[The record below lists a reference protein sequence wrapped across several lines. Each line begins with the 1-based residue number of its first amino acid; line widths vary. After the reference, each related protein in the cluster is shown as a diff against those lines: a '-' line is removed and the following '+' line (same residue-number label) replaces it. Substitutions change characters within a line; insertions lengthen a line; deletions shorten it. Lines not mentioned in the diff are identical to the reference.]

1 MFFILFCFLSLL
13 DLLGIGLLGPYIAL
27 FTDPSRISEQK
38 FYLNIYEAIET
49 NLSPLSLMGL
59 LLIIIFAFR
68 TLSAIF
74 INKLILSFC
83 RDVQISLR
91 TSLMKSYQNMSYQ
104 KFISYDSSDAIS
116 NITILTM
123 YFTNNVLYSTLKASA
138 ELLLACFIIS
148 FLLFINPILVLIL
161 IGGLGFLVISYSS
174 YFRNLMN
181 SYGKKINLANSRAIQ
196 AVKQALEGLK
206 EIRVLG
212 KENFFFSRLEDNSK
226 QYANLHANSV
236 LITTASKYFIEF
248 SVMSFFIVTISA
260 SSFFISNET
269 SNVLGVIGM
278 FAFAAIRLL
287 PGITVVSS
295 AILQLRTQKNTV
307 DRLYEV
313 IEDLRLKINKG
324 KSIKAP
330 EVSVPEFGLSFS
342 SISLKNISYSY
353 PSSKKMAL
361 EDISMKIY
369 NGESIGIIGASG
381 SGKTTLIDIF
391 LGLLKPD
398 SGKVLID
405 DISIENNLDSWR
417 RMAAYIP
424 QETLMINES
433 LKSNIKLSE
442 NLHSEDEKKLSTII
456 SQARLKDV
464 VKNLPNGIESNLG
477 EGGINLSGGQRQRVS
492 LARAIFHNRELLVFD
507 EATSA
512 LDSVTEDEVMSEIK
526 KIKGTKTLLI
536 IAHRQDT
543 LKFCDRIFELKDGK
557 IINEGTPDKLLGN
570 IN

>member
-38 FYLNIYEAIET
+38 FYLNIYDAIDT

-369 NGESIGIIGASG
+369 NGESIGIIGTSG

>member
-1 MFFILFCFLSLL
+1 ME
-13 DLLGIGLLGPYIAL
+13 
-27 FTDPSRISEQK
+27 R
-38 FYLNIYEAIET
+38 
-49 NLSPLSLMGL
+49 
-59 LLIIIFAFR
+59 
-68 TLSAIF
+68 
-74 INKLILSFC
+74 
-83 RDVQISLR
+83 
-91 TSLMKSYQNMSYQ
+91 
-104 KFISYDSSDAIS
+104 
-116 NITILTM
+116 
-123 YFTNNVLYSTLKASA
+123 
-138 ELLLACFIIS
+138 
-148 FLLFINPILVLIL
+148 
-161 IGGLGFLVISYSS
+161 
-174 YFRNLMN
+174 
-181 SYGKKINLANSRAIQ
+181 KI
-196 AVKQALEGLK
+196 
-206 EIRVLG
+206 
-212 KENFFFSRLEDNSK
+212 FFFSRLEDNSK

-313 IEDLRLKINKG
+313 IEDLRLEINKG

-330 EVSVPEFGLSFS
+330 VDSVPEFGLSFS
-342 SISLKNISYSY
+342 SISLENISYSY

-398 SGKVLID
+398 SGKVLLD

-442 NLHSEDEKKLSTII
+442 NLHTEDEKKLYTII
-456 SQARLKDV
+456 TQARLKDV

-512 LDSVTEDEVMSEIK
+512 LDSVTEDEVMSEVK

-536 IAHRQDT
+536 IAHRKDT
-543 LKFCDRIFELKDGK
+543 LRFCDRIFELKDGK